1 MNNHFYDQTFGRHAD
16 SDRIFLH
23 TEDGDI
29 RFDAFAAQEEIK
41 EAKKKSWFG
50 R

>member
-29 RFDAFAAQEEIK
+29 RFDSGCRQRTWLLTLLG
-41 EAKKKSWFG
+41 SWT
-50 R
+50 